1 MAGGGEEQEGQEEGD
16 RPQPGHR
23 PSDGAQVGRHQ
34 EGRPQ
39 AGLGTTQTAQT
50 EGHHNLFSLLSYLL
64 SLQMPEDV
72 DNIELYDVIKDPNET
87 TNLVG
92 QYRVYSSHLTETL
105 KASARPDKV
114 ERLKGQLEEL
124 MREAVSVENI
134 K

>member
-1 MAGGGEEQEGQEEGD
+1 
-16 RPQPGHR
+16 
-23 PSDGAQVGRHQ
+23 
-34 EGRPQ
+34 
-39 AGLGTTQTAQT
+39 
-50 EGHHNLFSLLSYLL
+50 
-64 SLQMPEDV
+64 MPEDV

-92 QYRVYSSHLTETL
+92 QYRVYSSHLTVTL

-124 MREAVSVENI
+124 MREAVRMENI

>member
-39 AGLGTTQTAQT
+39 AGLGTKQAAQT
-50 EGHHNLFSLLSYLL
+50 EGHYKLFTLLSYLL

-92 QYRVYSSHLTETL
+92 QHRVYSSHLTVTL
-105 KASARPDKV
+105 
-114 ERLKGQLEEL
+114 
-124 MREAVSVENI
+124 
-134 K
+134 

>member
-1 MAGGGEEQEGQEEGD
+1 
-16 RPQPGHR
+16 
-23 PSDGAQVGRHQ
+23 
-34 EGRPQ
+34 
-39 AGLGTTQTAQT
+39 
-50 EGHHNLFSLLSYLL
+50 
-64 SLQMPEDV
+64 MPEDV

-124 MREAVSVENI
+124 MREAVRMENI